1 MDPRDPGFSGRNAA
15 PPGPAPRRVSD
26 GEAPRRPPPP
36 TEELEVL
43 LLLADH
49 PNLIPTADS
58 LGVFSLLTD
67 ARLRDMYSASREGQP
82 FTELA
87 PALLPPVHAELVL
100 SAKYVSETDPHGRL
114 TAMTSGLRRRAEHER
129 LKQLHA
135 RMTEAQRHG
144 DRDLARSLF
153 AEIVSTRKQ
162 VD

>member
-1 MDPRDPGFSGRNAA
+1 
-15 PPGPAPRRVSD
+15 
-26 GEAPRRPPPP
+26 
-36 TEELEVL
+36 VL
-43 LLLADH
+43 ALLADH

-87 PALLPPVHAELVL
+87 PAHLPPLHAELVL
-100 SAKYVSETDPHGRL
+100 SAKYVAETDPHLRL
-114 TAMTSGLRRRAEHER
+114 TAMTSGLKRRAEHER